1 MKYIRLKDGTVYEFP
16 NMEMMGIINVTP
28 DSFYAGSRTSSEE
41 AALERAG
48 QLIAEGASFLDI
60 GGESTRPGSH
70 PVTTEEEIQRV
81 CPVIR
86 AIKREYPDVL
96 LSVDTYHSKTAEAAA
111 EAGVDILNDIS
122 GLTFD
127 ENMVHVAADH
137 HLPVIIMHI
146 QGRPDHMQDHPYY
159 ADVVEDVHAFL
170 ARQIEYAM
178 SHGVSD
184 ERIIIDLGIGFGK
197 TYEHNIRLLKNIDR
211 FHDLGMPHLL
221 AVSRKSFI
229 GAALSEDDPE
239 NRLFGTVGLSVYGA
253 MHHLEMARVH
263 DVKANLQAVRMAE
276 ALL

>member
-1 MKYIRLKDGTVYEFP
+1 MKYIRLKDGTVYELP

-28 DSFYAGSRTSSEE
+28 DSFYAGSRTSSKE

-60 GGESTRPGSH
+60 GGESTRPGSQ

-86 AIKREYPDVL
+86 AIKQEYPDVL
-96 LSVDTYHSKTAEAAA
+96 LSVDTYHSETAEAAA

-146 QGRPDHMQDHPYY
+146 QGRPDHMQDHPHY

-197 TYEHNIRLLKNIDR
+197 TYEHNIKLLKNIDR

-229 GAALSEDDPE
+229 GTALSEDDPE
-239 NRLFGTVGLSVYGA
+239 NRLFGTVGISVYGA
-253 MHHLEMARVH
+253 MHHLELARVH

>member
-28 DSFYAGSRTSSEE
+28 DSFYSRSRVSGE

-48 QLIAEGASFLDI
+48 RLIAEGASFLDI
-60 GGESTRPGSH
+60 GGESTRPGSK

-96 LSVDTYHSKTAEAAA
+96 LSVDTYHSETAEAAA

-127 ENMVHVAADH
+127 KNMVHVASEH
-137 HLPVIIMHI
+137 KLPVIIMHI
-146 QGRPDHMQDHPYY
+146 QGRPDHMQDHPQY
-159 ADVVEDVHAFL
+159 ADVVEDVYAFL
-170 ARQIEYAM
+170 SRQIEYAI

-197 TYEHNIRLLKNIDR
+197 TYEHNIKLLKNIDR
-211 FHDLGMPHLL
+211 FGDLGMPHLL

-229 GAALSEDDPE
+229 GTALSEDDPA
-239 NRLFGTVGLSVYGA
+239 NRLFGTIGVSVYGA
-253 MHHLEMARVH
+253 MHHLELARVH
-263 DVKANLQAVRMAE
+263 DVKENLEAVRMAE